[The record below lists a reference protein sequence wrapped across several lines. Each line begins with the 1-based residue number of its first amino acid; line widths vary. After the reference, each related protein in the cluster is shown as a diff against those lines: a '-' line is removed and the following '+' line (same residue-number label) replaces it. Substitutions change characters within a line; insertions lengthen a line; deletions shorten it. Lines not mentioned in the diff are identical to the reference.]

1 MKRPVWP
8 VFPRWMQADDDK
20 LRAMALTGATAR
32 EIGGQLGRT
41 VSAVNSRAR
50 RLNILLKKVSV
61 RRAARQKAKGK

>member
-20 LRAMALTGATAR
+20 LRAMALTRATAR

-41 VSAVNSRAR
+41 VSAVNSRGG
-50 RLNILLKKVSV
+50 S
-61 RRAARQKAKGK
+61 

>member
-20 LRAMALTGATAR
+20 LRAMALTGATAKN
-32 EIGGQLGRT
+32 RT
-41 VSAVNSRAR
+41 PTRRSVSAVNSRAR

-61 RRAARQKAKGK
+61 KRAARQKAKGK